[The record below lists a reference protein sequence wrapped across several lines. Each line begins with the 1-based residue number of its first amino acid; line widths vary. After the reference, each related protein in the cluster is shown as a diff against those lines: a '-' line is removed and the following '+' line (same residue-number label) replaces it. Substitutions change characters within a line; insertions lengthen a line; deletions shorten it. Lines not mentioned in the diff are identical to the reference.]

1 MQSPLAQKRL
11 AGFDLV
17 QTNYKTVGD
26 HNLRADLIIPQ
37 SSYNTGKRPVIIHF
51 HGGGFLTGDSL
62 FFEWFPQYLFDIAKQ
77 HNAVIVSP
85 NYRLLPEATGLDLF
99 DDIEDFWIWLHS
111 PVAAE
116 LLSSQ
121 PNPTELD
128 LDRIITAGE
137 SAGGTLSI
145 CLALA
150 HPEEIRAG
158 TAAFPGMLS
167 APVEDVSVR
176 KDRPRPSGLSLEE
189 ANRLVDEAIK
199 DSEQGVVQSSLTPPE
214 RLTLMLASLESE
226 RLYEL
231 YERGTEKD
239 PRRALRHPMERLD
252 EPDVKFPRGGISI
265 RHGLDDDIVP
275 PGISQAFVDKAR
287 KVMKGKPGGDK
298 IILALRPGGHGFE
311 GETRGD
317 EEWLQENLR
326 AAIEAWL
333 E

>member
-26 HNLRADLIIPQ
+26 HNIRADFIIPQ
-37 SSYNTGKRPVIIHF
+37 SNYTGKRPVIIHF
-51 HGGGFLTGDSL
+51 HGGGFLTGDAL

-85 NYRLLPEATGLDLF
+85 NYRLLPEATTLDLF

-111 PVAAE
+111 PAASE

-145 CLALA
+145 CHALA
-150 HPEEIRAG
+150 HPEEIRAA
-158 TAAFPGMLS
+158 TASFPGFLS
-167 APVEDVSVR
+167 APVEDVSAR
-176 KDRPRPSGLSLEE
+176 KDPPRLSGLSLEE
-189 ANRLVDEAIK
+189 ANRVVDEAIR
-199 DSEQGVVQSSLTPPE
+199 DSEKGVVQSSITPPE
-214 RLTLMLASLESE
+214 RLPLMLAIVEVA

-265 RHGLDDDIVP
+265 RHGLEDDILP
-275 PGISQAFVDKAR
+275 PEDSQAFVDKAR
-287 KVMKGKPGGDK
+287 KVMDGKPGGDK
-298 IILALRPGGHGFE
+298 IVLALRPGGHGFE
-311 GETRGD
+311 SETTGD

-326 AAIEAWL
+326 FAIEAWL

>member
-26 HNLRADLIIPQ
+26 HKIRADFIIPQ
-37 SSYNTGKRPVIIHF
+37 SNYTGKRPVILRF

-62 FFEWFPQYLFDIAKQ
+62 YFEWFPQYLFDIAKQ
-77 HNAVIVSP
+77 YNAVIVSP
-85 NYRLLPEATGLDLF
+85 NYRLLPEATSLDLF

-111 PVAAE
+111 SAAAE

-121 PNPTELD
+121 PTPIELD
-128 LDRIITAGE
+128 LDRIMTAGE

-158 TAAFPGMLS
+158 TASFPGLVLK
-167 APVEDVSVR
+167 PVEGASVQD
-176 KDRPRPSGLSLEE
+176 DRPSLSGLPLEE

-199 DSEQGVVQSSLTPPE
+199 RGEEGIYQSAVAPPE
-214 RLTLMLASLESE
+214 RLALMLASIETG
-226 RLYEL
+226 RHYEL

-239 PRRALRHPMERLD
+239 PRRPLRHSMERLD
-252 EPDVKFPRGGISI
+252 EPDVKIPRGGISI
-265 RHGLDDDIVP
+265 RHGLNDDIVP
-275 PGISQAFVDKAR
+275 PALSQAFVDKAR
-287 KVMKGKPGGDK
+287 KVLTGKPGGDK
-298 IILALRPGGHGFE
+298 IVLTLRPGGHGFE
-311 GETRGD
+311 SETTGD

-326 AAIEAWL
+326 FAIETWL